1 MEKRISDFFALYTRL
16 ELEKGVLLV
25 RENQTL
31 DSVYY
36 IKSGAVGMFD
46 ISKSGNKIVLNIF
59 TEGAFVPMSL
69 AINKTPS
76 NFFYETTAT
85 AILYK
90 APVDEVV
97 IFIKSNPDVMFD
109 LLSRVYSGTDKL
121 LKRLSYKMGNSARAQ
136 VVNEICQSSLR
147 EGVATSSDTQDAYT
161 VDVNESGL
169 ASRTGLSRE
178 TVNREI
184 QKLKKEKLV
193 LITKG
198 SLVVIS
204 LSALL
209 QLID

>member
-121 LKRLSYKMGNSARAQ
+121 LKRL
-136 VVNEICQSSLR
+136 
-147 EGVATSSDTQDAYT
+147 
-161 VDVNESGL
+161 
-169 ASRTGLSRE
+169 
-178 TVNREI
+178 
-184 QKLKKEKLV
+184 
-193 LITKG
+193 
-198 SLVVIS
+198 
-204 LSALL
+204 
-209 QLID
+209 